1 MSRPHKEN
9 HENFG
14 RKTMNIFEDLIE
26 ELKEE
31 NLLEET
37 VIETGRL
44 NRNKIANSEKVV
56 KIEDGNKKQTPKVS
70 PLEAL
75 ETAETEEQTSL
86 INEAE
91 FYRKRAMDEVAFLQI
106 VEHVF
111 AGVEREQLKIVP
123 KPYDD
128 LKVKKVLHNLLQL
141 APDVDPM
148 ERSKA
153 ESQLMQETESWHW
166 SLAQRDERL
175 TAAHLRRYCETSR
188 PALSSPA
195 LVALARFY
203 RNSPYSEPVR
213 NKFDLVVTRLFT
225 KENGKSQRDL
235 IFSRAELIRHLKELY
250 AEWSSVPMYS
260 TEPGDAEL
268 AKIVSRFE
276 SFMRE
281 ADNAIRFDDLIQSN
295 FFARLHSFKRNTNEN
310 FYAPIVT
317 ATGIESN
324 IRIGNRYVE
333 LLEFEK
339 KLGNIADLE
348 DKYGLVH
355 DISISEATG
364 KTFSLI
370 ELLKE
375 KKPSAPPVENKID
388 RQREIV
394 NEIVEPPVLE
404 QVAIVGESSKAH
416 KWIIA
421 ATALIVILFLG
432 IYFTGSNSGTVE
444 IQEEVAKP
452 KLIIENSILSEY
464 LEEAAL
470 ENGTLKGVVLPVWS
484 QLLDDQKKDILKQMQ
499 RLGGQKG
506 YDKVLL
512 VNKAGKS
519 VASAAEGS
527 IQLLE

>member
-1 MSRPHKEN
+1 
-9 HENFG
+9 
-14 RKTMNIFEDLIE
+14 MNIFEDLIE

-31 NLLEET
+31 NLLEAT

-44 NRNKIANSEKVV
+44 DRNKTASNEKVV
-56 KIEDGNKKQTPKVS
+56 KIEDKSKKQSPKNS
-70 PLEAL
+70 PAKAPA
-75 ETAETEEQTSL
+75 TAESAEQSSL

-141 APDVDPM
+141 SPEVELT
-148 ERSKA
+148 ERTKA
-153 ESQLMQETESWHW
+153 ESQLMHETESWHW
-166 SLAQRDERL
+166 SLAQRDARL

-188 PALSSPA
+188 PPLSSPA

-225 KENGKSQRDL
+225 KENGKSQREL
-235 IFSRAELIRHLKELY
+235 IFSRAELATHLTELY

-260 TEPGDAEL
+260 TESEDEEL
-268 AKIVSRFE
+268 LKIVRRFE

-295 FFARLHSFKRNTNEN
+295 FFDRLHSFKRSTNEN
-310 FYAPIVT
+310 FYAPVVT

-339 KLGNIADLE
+339 KIGNVANLE
-348 DKYGLVH
+348 DKYGFAH
-355 DISISEATG
+355 DSSISEATG

-370 ELLKE
+370 ELLKQ
-375 KKPSAPPVENKID
+375 KKPIPPPVEEKIE
-388 RQREIV
+388 REREKIK
-394 NEIVEPPVLE
+394 EKPVEPPVIE
-404 QVAIVGESSKAH
+404 EVKITGESSKAH
-416 KWIIA
+416 KWVLA
-421 ATALIVILFLG
+421 ATALIVLVFLG
-432 IYFTGSNSGTVE
+432 IYFSGSDSGTV
-444 IQEEVAKP
+444 QAPEEVSKP
-452 KLIIENSILSEY
+452 KLIIENTILSDY

-470 ENGTLKGVVLPVWS
+470 ENGTLKGTVSPVWN
-484 QLLDDQKKDILKQMQ
+484 QMLDDQKKDILKQMQ

-506 YDKVLL
+506 YDKVVLIDKA
-512 VNKAGKS
+512 NKPI
-519 VASAAEGS
+519 ASASEGN
-527 IQLLE
+527 IQILE